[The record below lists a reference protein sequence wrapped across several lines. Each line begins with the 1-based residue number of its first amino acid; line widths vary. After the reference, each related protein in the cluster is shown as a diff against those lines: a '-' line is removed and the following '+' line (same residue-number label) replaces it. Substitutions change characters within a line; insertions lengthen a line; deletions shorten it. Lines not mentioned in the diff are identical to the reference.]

1 MKLKYLEYFLTVA
14 ELGNITHAA
23 QQLYLSQ
30 PNLTVAMKRLEE
42 ELGVT
47 LLKRNNKSV
56 TLTDDGQFLY
66 DRLRPLVTNLHAA
79 LDEVKDRGHKKGGIL
94 KIGIPPMIGSFMIKP
109 LLSHFSNAHPNWELN
124 IVEDGSIGL
133 QNKLVNGDLDLAI
146 IIADTLPKGLNAKP
160 IMNVE
165 YKACIPITHPLIK
178 KDSISF
184 TELES
189 ESLIMMQLDSFHR
202 QYISKQLE
210 LHHITPR
217 IAMSSNHVNRN
228 LDMTVQTNSISF
240 LLTPSPIERNDIK
253 LISMNPPILA
263 SVAVVYANK
272 AEQNK
277 TIQALIEYLCNI

>member
-30 PNLTVAMKRLEE
+30 PNLTVAIKRLEE
-42 ELGVT
+42 ELGIT
-47 LLKRNNKSV
+47 LLERHNKSV

-66 DRLRPLVTNLHAA
+66 DKLHPLVTNLHSL
-79 LDEVKDRGHKKGGIL
+79 LDEAKDRGHNKGGIL

-109 LLSHFSNAHPNWELN
+109 LLSHFSSAHPNWELN
-124 IVEDGSIGL
+124 IVEDGL

-146 IIADTLPKGLNAKP
+146 IIADTLPKGVNSKP

-165 YKACIPITHPLIK
+165 YKACVPTTHPLIE

-217 IAMSSNHVNRN
+217 IAMSSNHVDRN

-240 LLTPSPIERNDIK
+240 LLTPSPMKRNDIK

-263 SVAVVYANK
+263 TVAVVYTNK
-272 AEQNK
+272 AGQNK
-277 TIQALIEYLCNI
+277 TIQSLIEYLCNI